1 MVTQSPLEASGLAER
16 ISLLQETGS
25 LAGVRFYECV
35 DSTSGV
41 EYEAARWEFGAHSG
55 ESVRAVLDGLRKCQS
70 LDFEGIQRPL
80 AFEASDDDLL
90 VVSEPL
96 RGRDAIPAPGSGAPP
111 ATERA
116 FHVAVE
122 LSRIVAH
129 LHSAGVPITVL
140 PAAGVAEIP
149 MRGMTL
155 RHPWLLAGLSDLLLD
170 ADEAWPEL
178 TAALPPEVAGGRAPT
193 ARAGVYAVAHLT
205 LSILGWDA
213 AGANGA
219 VARLPMPPALEL
231 VLKRAVHHNPRKRQ
245 RNMRNFAADL
255 EAARPGRRTH
265 FLPASRLPV
274 ADRRKSVRLS
284 RPRAPLPDRPVPES
298 DRPKVRPWMVG
309 AVSIIGIIAFLLIL
323 PRIDNPLVPLEQTIE
338 EIGAIF
344 STDRSLSSPT
354 ESAASSLVIP
364 GQPFQIP
371 DFRGRQQAEV
381 QIEAEAMGLE
391 LEIAEEFRS
400 DAPPGAVIR
409 QAPDPGTV
417 ITDDYRMTLFVNRG
431 EANAFL
437 VSVVGET
444 AGEARDILESL
455 GFLVLEVP
463 VFDEEKPPGEV
474 VSQNPAG
481 DQILSKG
488 RQVILEVSRGQERIV
503 VPSLVGLSEAGAVQ
517 RATDAGLNL
526 RSEFEVKAPAGFPPG
541 AVYAQE
547 PPAGS
552 LAEPEVEIA
561 IIVYRP
567 EPVAV
572 PRVIGMDP
580 DEAFA
585 LLISSGLTVRSLVER
600 ESADATQRTVVE
612 QVPSSGIKVAR
623 ESGISLIV
631 ERPAQTPTP
640 SPAAIP

>member
-1 MVTQSPLEASGLAER
+1 MVTRSPLEASGLAER
-16 ISLLQETGS
+16 ISLLEETGS
-25 LAGVRFYECV
+25 LAGVRFYKCI
-35 DSTSGV
+35 DSTNGV
-41 EYEAARWEFGAHSG
+41 EYEAARWEFGSHSG

-70 LDFEGIQRPL
+70 LDFQGIQRPV
-80 AFEASDDDLL
+80 AFETSDDGLL

-96 RGRDAIPAPGSGAPP
+96 RGRDAIPAGGSGAPP

-116 FHVAVE
+116 FHIALE

-140 PAAGVAEIP
+140 PAASLAEVP
-149 MRGMTL
+149 MRGMVL
-155 RHPWLLAGLSDLLLD
+155 RRPWLLAGLSDLLLD

-178 TAALPPEVAGGRAPT
+178 TATLPPEVARGRAPT

-205 LSILGWDA
+205 LSVLRGDA

-219 VARLPMPPALEL
+219 VSRLPMQPALEL
-231 VLKRAVHHNPRKRQ
+231 MLKRATHHNARKRH
-245 RNMRNFAADL
+245 RDMRDFAADL
-255 EAARPGRRTH
+255 EAARPSHRTRFLPTRRVSVAGRRE
-265 FLPASRLPV
+265 
-274 ADRRKSVRLS
+274 SVRLN
-284 RPRAPLPDRPVPES
+284 RPRSSLRDRPVPES
-298 DRPKVRPWMVG
+298 DHPKVRPWMVG
-309 AVSIIGIIAFLLIL
+309 AVSIVAIIAFLLIL
-323 PRIDNPLVPLEQTIE
+323 PRIDNPLIPLEQTIE
-338 EIGAIF
+338 EIGSIF
-344 STDRSLSSPT
+344 SANRSSNSPT
-354 ESAASSLVIP
+354 EPAASSLVIP

-371 DFRGRQQAEV
+371 DFRGRQQAEA

-391 LEIAEEFRS
+391 LDIAEEFRS

-409 QAPDPGTV
+409 QDPDPGTV
-417 ITDDYRMTLFVNRG
+417 ITGDYRMTLFINRG

-437 VSVVGET
+437 ISVVGQT

-455 GFLVLEVP
+455 GFLVLEVL
-463 VFDEEKPPGEV
+463 VFDEDKPPGEV
-474 VSQNPAG
+474 VNQSPAG

-488 RQVILEVSRGQERIV
+488 RQVILEVSRGPERIV

-526 RSEFEVKAPAGFPPG
+526 RSEFEVEAPAGFLPG

-547 PPAGS
+547 PAAGS
-552 LAEPEVEIA
+552 LAEPEAEMVIT
-561 IIVYRP
+561 VYRP
-567 EPVAV
+567 EPVTV

-623 ESGISLIV
+623 ESGISLVV
-631 ERPAQTPTP
+631 ERPSQTPTP
-640 SPAAIP
+640 SPAATP